1 MTSDTL
7 RRYYY
12 LTKPGIVYGNAIHVV
27 VGFLLAFR
35 FGLHWTTFFGVFF
48 GVALVIASACVANN
62 YMDREIDSHMKRTK
76 KRALVVGAIE
86 SRNAILY
93 AIVLGVIGVGLLFLT
108 TNVLT
113 VALGIIAYVW
123 YVWIYGYAKRTTYYS
138 TIVGSVPG
146 ALPIVAGYTA
156 ASNVFDIAAWVLF
169 AMLCLWQIPHFYA
182 IAVAR
187 KKEYA
192 SAKVPVITAH
202 KSNDLIRKHML
213 VWTGLYVAS
222 IILVAMLGIVHR
234 PLSALWIGAALY
246 WAWHMVYKYPGSN
259 VESWAMK
266 SFRLSLFMPIVLI
279 LVAVLTVV
287 LA

>member
-1 MTSDTL
+1 MTKDTL
-7 RRYYY
+7 RRYYH
-12 LTKPGIVYGNAIHVV
+12 LTKPGIVYGNALHVV
-27 VGFLLAFR
+27 VGYLLAFR
-35 FGLHWTTFFGVFF
+35 FGLHWASFFGVFF

-62 YMDREIDSHMKRTK
+62 YMDREIDAHMKRTK
-76 KRALVVGAIE
+76 KRALVVGTIE
-86 SRNAILY
+86 SRNAIIY
-93 AIVLGVIGVGLLFLT
+93 VIVLGILGTGLLLLT
-108 TNVLT
+108 TNILTTVLG
-113 VALGIIAYVW
+113 AIAYIW

-146 ALPIVAGYTA
+146 ALPLVAGYTA
-156 ASNVFDIAAWVLF
+156 ASNTFDLSAWVLF

-182 IAVAR
+182 IAIAR

-192 SAKVPVITAH
+192 SAKVPTITAY

-213 VWTGLYVAS
+213 VWTGLYIAS
-222 IILVAMLGIVHR
+222 IILVAKLGVVHQ
-234 PLSALWIGAALY
+234 LSSVLWVGVAAY
-246 WAWHMVYKYPGSN
+246 WAWHMIHAYPGFS

-279 LVAVLTVV
+279 VVAVFTVV